1 MNMQIIVSDLLS
13 TGMTQQRLADLVPC
27 RQSTINAYLHGKRG
41 KSPSFE
47 IGRRLFELH
56 EELVIGRRTVRRK
69 KKQETIS

>member
-1 MNMQIIVSDLLS
+1 
-13 TGMTQQRLADLVPC
+13 
-27 RQSTINAYLHGKRG
+27 LHGKRG